1 MAGNLVSP
9 TFPCPGTARLTTIRM
24 MPEEDKYGPW
34 PASGEIDIAELRGND
49 WHYPL
54 GRDAVTSTLHW
65 GPSPKLD
72 AYWKTYGTKFLRRT
86 DFSKGFHT
94 FGLQWSEDYLFTYLD
109 SRLKQVFYMKFGPKT
124 MWEDGNFA
132 GAAVNNSL
140 VENPWGKTGN
150 DNTPFDENFFLILN
164 VAVGAGNGWF
174 FEGKGNKPWVDGS
187 PSAQADFIKA
197 KDQWLPTWGA
207 GNDRGMTVK
216 SVKMWRE
223 GGC

>member
-1 MAGNLVSP
+1 
-9 TFPCPGTARLTTIRM
+9 M

-34 PASGEIDIAELRGND
+34 PASGEIDIAEVRGND
-49 WHYPL
+49 WNYPL
-54 GRDAVTSTLHW
+54 GRDGVTSTLHW
-65 GPSPKLD
+65 GPSSQLN

-124 MWEDGNFA
+124 MWEEGNFA

-150 DNTPFDENFFLILN
+150 ANTPFDENFFLILN

-174 FEGKGNKPWVDGS
+174 YEGKGNKPWVDGS

-197 KDQWLPTWGA
+197 KDQWLPTWGE

-223 GGC
+223 GSC